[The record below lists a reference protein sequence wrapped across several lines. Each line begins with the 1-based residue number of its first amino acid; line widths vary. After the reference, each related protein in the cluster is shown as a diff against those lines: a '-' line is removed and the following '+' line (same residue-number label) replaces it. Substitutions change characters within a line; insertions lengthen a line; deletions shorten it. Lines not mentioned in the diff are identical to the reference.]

1 MGLLDSIQKRSAERE
16 MPQDA
21 IFEFGCMD
29 KEMHKNILAIYKKL
43 FIRGILGSECEY
55 SSKNNIYL
63 QDKSQNIIFY
73 QQGYYDKEEYYCLMI
88 GEEMWRV
95 TIVKKA
101 DGAYKHLEVLYIPNK
116 VGKISNVDDAAK
128 RIAIQAVNLYISD
141 RYNDYIEQLRSVLDE
156 SLIEEY
162 IMLPDSWYK
171 MLLQDE
177 NCRTLLK
184 YKESL
189 TVNLASQVEKIDFLL
204 EFSDEDLVEGISQR
218 AIKKVLSRE
227 HVLDPAIDAY
237 NEYKEIKIFKYKKKL
252 PLSVNSGIEYYAAK
266 IKDVIAVIAAVEDRD
281 TGTIT
286 IKKISMDDKTKW
298 NNENVTNIIRKGI
311 EKLESINYI
320 SPVVEV
326 AQDIHIVIE

>member
-1 MGLLDSIQKRSAERE
+1 MGLLDSIQRKSAERE

-43 FIRGILGSECEY
+43 FIRGVLGAECEY

-63 QDKSQNIIFY
+63 QDKSQDILFF

-88 GEEMWRV
+88 GDEMWRV
-95 TIVKKA
+95 TVVKKA
-101 DGAYKHLEVLYIPNK
+101 DGGYKHLEVLYIPSK
-116 VGKISNVDDAAK
+116 VGKTSNVDGAAE
-128 RIAIQAVNLYISD
+128 RIAIQAVNLFISD
-141 RYNDYIEQLRSVLDE
+141 RYNAYIEQLKSVLDE

-171 MLLQDE
+171 MLLQDD
-177 NCRTLLK
+177 NCRQLLL

-189 TVNLASQVEKIDFLL
+189 TVNLASQVEEIDFLL
-204 EFSDEDLVEGISQR
+204 EFSDDDLVEKISQL

-227 HVLDPAIDAY
+227 HILEPSIDAY
-237 NEYKEIKIFKYKKKL
+237 NDAKEIKIFKYKKKL
-252 PLSVNSGIEYYAAK
+252 PLSVNSGIEYYVAK
-266 IKDVIAVIAAVEDRD
+266 IKEVIAVIAAVEDRD

-286 IKKISMDDKTKW
+286 IKKISMSDQTKW
-298 NNENVTNIIRKGI
+298 NNENVANIMKKGI

-326 AQDIHIVIE
+326 AQEIHIVIE